1 MKKVKFILNNDNI
14 QKNNIIYNLPI
25 EIIKYIG
32 SFMFITDR
40 IKYASIC
47 KYYYSLIVPYIKDIH
62 LIYVVDT
69 TASMALYFDDIHLE
83 ISKLNNKLNNK
94 INTQYSLIEFSDH
107 LFDYSD
113 IDDDQLYIENPTKL
127 SLYNKNVNYFNK
139 KLGKIQFD
147 QGEDLPEAI
156 TDGLY
161 EVNKIKTNNKTENI
175 IILITDAYPHG
186 YHKQGDSFKNGCP
199 CENDWK
205 QITNELN
212 NKLFKLIYYDLNLK
226 LYTPHSN
233 NAISCLFRCDICDL
247 IKSTVIKSYDN
258 MYKFILN
265 QL

>member
-14 QKNNIIYNLPI
+14 QKDNIIYNLPV

-47 KYYYSLIVPYIKDIH
+47 KYYYSLILPQIKDIH
-62 LIYVVDT
+62 LIYVIDT
-69 TASMALYFDDIHLE
+69 TASMALYFDDILLE
-83 ISKLNNKLNNK
+83 ISQLNKKLNHK

-113 IDDDQLYIENPTKL
+113 MDDDQLFIENPTKL
-127 SLYNKNVNYFNK
+127 SLYNKDVNYIND
-139 KLGKIQFD
+139 KLSKIEFD
-147 QGEDLPEAI
+147 HGEDLPEAI
-156 TDGLY
+156 TDGLN
-161 EVNKIKTNNKTENI
+161 EVNKIRTNNKTENI

-186 YHKQGDSFKNGCP
+186 YHKPGDSFENGCP

-205 QITNELN
+205 QIIKELN
-212 NKLFKLIYYDLNLK
+212 NKLFKLIYYDLKLK
-226 LYTPHSN
+226 LYTPHTN
-233 NAISCLFRCDICDL
+233 NQISCLFRTDICNL
-247 IKSTVIKSYDN
+247 INSTVTKSYN
-258 MYKFILN
+258 NIYKYILN